1 MGFLLSPMGRVSR
14 RGLWLGYFLTF
25 ALLGAGAWYGDK
37 YLATNHPFVLPEGL
51 VLLQPALDI
60 VGGPLVLAL
69 LVIFPWVTIVMLI
82 KRLHDRGFGGLM
94 LVWKLVMLGALLA
107 FAWNA
112 DRLLGDEVGAIA
124 AIVALAVAGL
134 MVLRTLI
141 IVLFLAG
148 QDGENRYGANPV
160 EN

>member
-14 RGLWLGYFLTF
+14 RGLWLGYFLMF
-25 ALLGAGAWYGDK
+25 AVLGAGAWYGDR
-37 YLATNHPFVLPEGL
+37 YLAANHPFVLPEGL
-51 VLLQPALDI
+51 MLLQPALDI
-60 VGGPLVLAL
+60 VGGPLALAL

-94 LVWKLVMLGALLA
+94 LVWKLVLLGGLLA

-112 DRLLGDEVGAIA
+112 DHLLGDQIGAIA
-124 AIVALAVAGL
+124 AIAALAIAGL

-148 QDGENRYGANPV
+148 QDGENRYGPNPV

>member
-25 ALLGAGAWYGDK
+25 ALLGVGAWYGDK
-37 YLATNHPFVLPEGL
+37 YLAANHPFVLPEGL

-94 LVWKLVMLGALLA
+94 LVWKLVALGALIWAALSIE
-107 FAWNA
+107 NYVPG
-112 DRLLGDEVGAIA
+112 DLGRLMAIA
-124 AIVALAVAGL
+124 ALVVAAL
-134 MVLRTLI
+134 MVLRTLV